1 MEILRAH
8 CYQYD
13 LGGFSAKS
21 YRRREIH
28 AKHTFFEFYTFYQ
41 YDLGRVIT
49 FDRTASDVKKRPICS
64 EELRSIDWK
73 DKMTASL
80 RSNTP
85 GSGELIAG
93 EG

>member
-28 AKHTFFEFYTFYQ
+28 AKNTCFEFYTFYQ
-41 YDLGRVIT
+41 YDLGRVRD
-49 FDRTASDVKKRPICS
+49 FDRTEVTLKKRPICS
-64 EELRSIDWK
+64 EKQVL
-73 DKMTASL
+73 
-80 RSNTP
+80 
-85 GSGELIAG
+85 
-93 EG
+93 